1 MKISELVQ
9 HYVALKRTVG
19 YSFVDQEQCLRSFV
33 TFAEAAG
40 DDFVTT
46 NRIVEWAA
54 TASTTL
60 SSRQWFSRARAFA
73 VAAHAEDDRNEVPPR
88 DVFGKER
95 KKRPAPHIM
104 TAKQIRK
111 IMVAALK
118 LPPPASITPYTYH
131 HLIGLIASTGLRC
144 SEAVNLLLTDLT
156 ADGLLI
162 RETKFRKTR
171 LVPIDASTRRA
182 LNSYL
187 TLRRRIG
194 GPNDHLFVISTGAP
208 PNGASLCRAFIKLA
222 RLTGVRA
229 PKGARGPR
237 LHDLRHS
244 FAVRSL
250 EQCRGSRRDIQKHMQ
265 ALSTYLGHACISDT
279 YWYLEATPVLFRQIA
294 ESAEA
299 RHGGQLQ

>member
-1 MKISELVQ
+1 MNISALVQ

-19 YSFVDQEQCLRSFV
+19 YSFVDQEQCLRRFASY
-33 TFAEAAG
+33 AEAEG
-40 DDFVTT
+40 DNFVTT
-46 NRIVEWAA
+46 DRLVEWAA

-60 SSRQWFSRARAFA
+60 RSRQWFSCARAFA
-73 VAAHAEDDRNEVPPR
+73 IAAHAEDDRNEIPPR

-104 TAKQIRK
+104 TTGQIRE
-111 IMVAALK
+111 IMHAALS

-144 SEAVNLLLTDLT
+144 SEAVDLLLTDLVP
-156 ADGLLI
+156 DGLLI

-171 LVPIDASTRRA
+171 LVPIDASTRKA
-182 LNSYL
+182 LNGYL
-187 TLRRRIG
+187 SLRRRIG
-194 GPNDHLFVISTGAP
+194 GPNDHLFVISTGEP
-208 PNGASLCRAFIKLA
+208 PDPASLCRAFIKLA
-222 RLTGVRA
+222 RLTGLRG
-229 PKGARGPR
+229 PRGTRGPR

-250 EQCRGSRRDIQKHMQ
+250 EQCRGSRRDVQKHML
-265 ALSTYLGHACISDT
+265 ALSTYLGHACMSDT

-294 ESAEA
+294 EAAEA
-299 RHGGQLQ
+299 WHGGLLR